1 MEVGKFRGLKSGC
14 NQISQGRMPVCCRG
28 RSPISMAMSF
38 VPFQNHAIMYHPPI
52 GLKCLTLLLLPG
64 FSFVL
69 SAQKQEPV
77 RPNIILI
84 YADDLGY
91 GDLAAYGAQRIA
103 TPSMDR
109 LAEGG
114 LSFSDAHATSATC
127 TPSRYGL
134 LCGEYPWRKDGTGV
148 APGNAALLIE
158 PGRTTLATTLQQA
171 GYRTGVVGKWH
182 LGLGSAGGPDWNS
195 DIRPGPLELGFDY
208 AFLLPATGDRVP
220 CVYVENHRVLNLDP
234 ADPISVSYSSKVGD
248 EPTGK
253 EHPEWLRMGLTD
265 GHDQTIIGGISRI
278 GYMAGGTKARWVDEE
293 MAAVFVHQAS
303 QFVLQAGDQPFF
315 LYLSTHDIHVP
326 RVPNPRFVGKSGM
339 GPRGDAILQL
349 DWTVG
354 QVLDLVKAAGKEENT
369 LIIFSSDNG
378 PVLDD
383 GYADQAWELLGDHR
397 PAGPWRGGKYSSFEA
412 GTRVPLICY
421 WPGTIKPGWS
431 TALISQVDFLA
442 SLSALVDQQVPST
455 ARDSEN
461 HLEALLGRSNQ
472 ARKNLVEHSRTFSFR
487 SGQWKLI
494 QPAPGP
500 ALLPMVRI
508 ESGLDNTGA
517 QLYYLKN
524 DPGEQKNL
532 SLRYPQRV
540 ARLNAKLEAIKMRQ

>member
-1 MEVGKFRGLKSGC
+1 
-14 NQISQGRMPVCCRG
+14 
-28 RSPISMAMSF
+28 
-38 VPFQNHAIMYHPPI
+38 MYHPPI

>member
-1 MEVGKFRGLKSGC
+1 
-14 NQISQGRMPVCCRG
+14 
-28 RSPISMAMSF
+28 
-38 VPFQNHAIMYHPPI
+38 MYHLMRFKYFP
-52 GLKCLTLLLLPG
+52 LLLLVGLP
-64 FSFVL
+64 FHL
-69 SAQKQEPV
+69 TAQMGQPD

-91 GDLAAYGAQRIA
+91 GDISAYGAQRIS
-103 TPSMDR
+103 TPSIDQ
-109 LAEGG
+109 LARGG

-134 LCGEYPWRKDGTGV
+134 LCGEYPWRKNGTGV

-158 PGRTTLATTLQQA
+158 PGRTTLASTLKQA
-171 GYRTGVVGKWH
+171 GYQTGVVGKWH
-182 LGLGSAGGPDWNS
+182 LGLGPASGPDWNG

-220 CVYVENHRVLNLDP
+220 CVYVENHRVVNLDP
-234 ADPISVSYSSKVGD
+234 ADPISVSYSSKVGV

-278 GYMAGGTKARWVDEE
+278 GYMAGGTKARWVDED
-293 MAAVFVHQAS
+293 MAAVFVRQAT
-303 QFVLQAGDQPFF
+303 QFVRQAGDQPFF
-315 LYLSTHDIHVP
+315 LFFSTHDIHVP
-326 RVPNPRFVGKSGM
+326 RVPDARFVGKSGM
-339 GPRGDAILQL
+339 GLRGDAILQL

-354 QVLDLVKAAGKEENT
+354 QILDLVKATGKAENT

-397 PAGPWRGGKYSSFEA
+397 PAGPWRGGKYSSFEG
-412 GTRVPLICY
+412 GTRVPLISY
-421 WPGTIKPGWS
+421 WPGMIQPGWS
-431 TALISQVDFLA
+431 AAMVSQVDFLA
-442 SLSALVDQQVPST
+442 SLSALVDQPVPPS
-455 ARDSEN
+455 AMDSEN
-461 HLEALLGRSNQ
+461 HLDALLGRSKQ
-472 ARKNLVEHSRTFSFR
+472 ARKKLVEHSRTFSFR
-487 SGQWKLI
+487 NGHWKLI

-500 ALLPMVRI
+500 AVLPMVRI
-508 ESGLDNTGA
+508 ESGLDDTGA

-524 DPGEQKNL
+524 DPGEQKNRSSGL
-532 SLRYPQRV
+532 PRRV
-540 ARLNAKLEAIKMRQ
+540 ARMNAELEAIKKHQSAAE